1 MTKTKI
7 TGKYS
12 TVWCSSYYLRCF
24 FVSFFQ
30 LPLVQLSREITMD
43 MPQDIMG
50 LGYLM
55 DDLTTKGKVTK
66 NN

>member
-1 MTKTKI
+1 MMLVILFKM
-7 TGKYS
+7 
-12 TVWCSSYYLRCF
+12 F

-30 LPLVQLSREITMD
+30 LSLVQLSREITMD

>member
-1 MTKTKI
+1 
-7 TGKYS
+7 
-12 TVWCSSYYLRCF
+12 
-24 FVSFFQ
+24 
-30 LPLVQLSREITMD
+30 MD

-66 NN
+66 NNNKKKEAQLIWNNIFKLSFYL